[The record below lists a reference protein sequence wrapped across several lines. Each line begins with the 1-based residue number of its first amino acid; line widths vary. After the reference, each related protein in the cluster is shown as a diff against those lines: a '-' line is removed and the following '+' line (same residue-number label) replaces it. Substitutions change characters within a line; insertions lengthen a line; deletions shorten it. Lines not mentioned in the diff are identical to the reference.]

1 MKAFLI
7 GLPGVGKTT
16 IVRRFLKAYS
26 RKVVGFLT
34 PEIRKNGKRMGF
46 EIELIPSGEKLL
58 FASVERISP
67 VRFGKYWISMEN
79 LEKVIENV
87 KNLTEKEKADLIV
100 IDEIGKMEMIS
111 PKFREFVEE
120 LVSSPKNL
128 LCVVHRAYAKKFEK
142 YGKVIFVTTE
152 NRDTLPELL
161 LKLFETR

>member
-1 MKAFLI
+1 MKVFLT
-7 GLPGVGKTT
+7 GLPSVGKTT
-16 IVRRFLKAYS
+16 IVKKFLKAYS
-26 RKVVGFLT
+26 RKVVGFFT

-46 EIELIPSGEKLL
+46 EIELIPSDEKLL
-58 FASVERISP
+58 FASVDRISP
-67 VRFGKYWISMEN
+67 VGFGKYWISMKN
-79 LEKVIENV
+79 LEKSIENV

-128 LCVVHRAYAKKFEK
+128 LCVVHRAYTKKFEK

-161 LKLFETR
+161 LKLFENR

>member
-1 MKAFLI
+1 MKVFLT
-7 GLPGVGKTT
+7 GLSGVGKTT

-26 RKVVGFLT
+26 RKVVGFFT
-34 PEIRKNGKRMGF
+34 PEIRKSGKRIGF

-58 FASVERISP
+58 FAFVDRISS

-79 LEKVIENV
+79 LEKAIENV
-87 KNLTEKEKADLIV
+87 KILTEKEKADLIV
-100 IDEIGKMEMIS
+100 IDEIGKMEMVS

-142 YGKVIFVTTE
+142 YGKVMFVTTE
-152 NRDTLPELL
+152 NRDSLPELL
-161 LKLFETR
+161 LKLFEKY